1 MKLTTENFVE
11 LTLEKEFTTRPIENA
26 TEVNLSK
33 TNNNL
38 SAIMFADEPCGTF
51 PYISYRDN

>member
-11 LTLEKEFTTRPIENA
+11 LTLEKEFTTRPLENA

-38 SAIMFADEPCGTF
+38 SSMFADEPYGTF